1 MMQHIVFL
9 QNYNESFVVYFRN
22 IIILVKKDGDG
33 IYARY

>member
-9 QNYNESFVVYFRN
+9 QSYNESFVVSFHT